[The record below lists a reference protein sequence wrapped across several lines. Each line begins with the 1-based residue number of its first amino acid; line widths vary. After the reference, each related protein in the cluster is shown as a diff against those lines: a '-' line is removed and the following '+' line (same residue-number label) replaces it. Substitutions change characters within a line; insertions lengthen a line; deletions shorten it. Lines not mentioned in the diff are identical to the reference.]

1 MDIPVTVLILAAGLG
16 TRMKSKKAKVLHR
29 AGGMALIEHA
39 TDAALKLT
47 PPERVFIVVGH
58 QADEVMAAVGDRGVR
73 FVQQAEPKGTG
84 HAVMAAREALEG
96 AGGLLLV
103 LYGDAPLLTADTL
116 LRLVARQQQ
125 GDVAATVLTTML
137 DDPSG
142 YGRVLRDEHGR
153 VRAIVEQKAASPA
166 QLAVHEINSGIYCFD
181 SGPLWKHIGEIKPEN
196 PANEY
201 YLTDIVGILH
211 GKGHAIAPLLREDPR
226 ELLGINTRVELAAVD
241 RIFRDRTIRRLMLD
255 GVTIKKPETVTIDS
269 GVSIGMDTVI
279 EPFAQVLGRTTIG
292 EDCVIGAC
300 SIIRGSQLGDGV
312 VVEPF
317 TLVLDSAF
325 EPGARV
331 GPFARVRMESHV
343 GREARVGNFVEL
355 KKARLGA
362 GAKSLHLAYLGDTE
376 IGEEANIGAGTITCN
391 YDGVRKHRTK
401 IGRGVF
407 VGSNATLVAP
417 VVIGDG
423 SYIGAGS
430 VVTENVPEDALAL
443 GRARQVNKAEWAKKR
458 RERKLRPDTQ
468 G

>member
-39 TDAALKLT
+39 TDAALKLA

-84 HAVMAAREALEG
+84 HAVMAAREALER

-103 LYGDAPLLTADTL
+103 LYGDAPLLTAETL
-116 LRLVARQQQ
+116 LRLVTRQQQ
-125 GDVAATVLTTML
+125 GDVAATVLTAML
-137 DDPSG
+137 DDPAG
-142 YGRVLRDEHGR
+142 YGRILRDEHGR
-153 VRAIVEQKAASPA
+153 VRAIVEQKAATPA
-166 QLAVHEINSGIYCFD
+166 QLAVREINSGTYCFD
-181 SGPLWKHIGEIKPEN
+181 SGLLWKHIGAIKAEN
-196 PANEY
+196 PAKEY

-211 GKGHAIAPLLREDPR
+211 GKGHAIAPLLREDPQ
-226 ELLGINTRVELAAVD
+226 ELLGINTRAELAAVD
-241 RIFRDRTIRRLMLD
+241 RIFRDRTVQRLMLE
-255 GVTIKKPETVTIDS
+255 GVTIEKPETVTIDS
-269 GVSIGMDTVI
+269 SVSIGMDTVI
-279 EPFAQVLGRTTIG
+279 EPFAQVLGRSTIG

-325 EPGARV
+325 ESGARV
-331 GPFARVRMESHV
+331 GPFARVRMDSHV

-376 IGEEANIGAGTITCN
+376 IGEEANVGAGTITCN
-391 YDGVRKHRTK
+391 YDGLRKYRTK

-443 GRARQVNKAEWAKKR
+443 GRARQVNKPEWAKKR
-458 RERKLRPDTQ
+458 RERKLRPDTL

>member
-1 MDIPVTVLILAAGLG
+1 
-16 TRMKSKKAKVLHR
+16 
-29 AGGMALIEHA
+29 
-39 TDAALKLT
+39 
-47 PPERVFIVVGH
+47 
-58 QADEVMAAVGDRGVR
+58 
-73 FVQQAEPKGTG
+73 
-84 HAVMAAREALEG
+84 
-96 AGGLLLV
+96 
-103 LYGDAPLLTADTL
+103 
-116 LRLVARQQQ
+116 
-125 GDVAATVLTTML
+125 ML
-137 DDPSG
+137 DDPAG
-142 YGRVLRDEHGR
+142 YGRILRDEHGR
-153 VRAIVEQKAASPA
+153 VRAIVEQKAATPA
-166 QLAVHEINSGIYCFD
+166 QLAVREINSGIYCFD
-181 SGPLWKHIGEIKPEN
+181 SGLLWKHIGAIKPEN
-196 PANEY
+196 QAKEY

-211 GKGHAIAPLLREDPR
+211 GKGHAIAPLLREDPQ
-226 ELLGINTRVELAAVD
+226 ELLGINTRAELAAVD
-241 RIFRDRTIRRLMLD
+241 RIVRDRTVRRLMLE
-255 GVTIKKPETVTIDS
+255 GVTIEKPETVTIDS
-269 GVSIGMDTVI
+269 SVSIGMDTVI

-300 SIIRGSQLGDGV
+300 SIIRGSQLSDGV

-317 TLVLDSAF
+317 TLVLDSTV
-325 EPGARV
+325 ESGARV

-391 YDGVRKHRTK
+391 YDGLRKHRTK

-443 GRARQVNKAEWAKKR
+443 GRARQVNKPEWAKKR